1 MTGIITIV
9 ISCLF
14 VSNIILSSFLGI
26 CPFLGISKKPKNAI
40 GMGLALTFVVTM
52 SALICYCIQRFIFV
66 PLSMAVSEGTDP
78 GLFDFLQL
86 IVFILVI
93 ASFVQLVEFFMKK
106 YMKGLYKAL
115 GIYLPLITTNCVVLF
130 VAQTVAKYGMT
141 REGVE
146 FSFKVGSYVVNN
158 FGEML
163 LYAVATSIGYML
175 VITLFSFIRVRIDSQ
190 DTPKPFKGNAIAL
203 IATALIVL
211 AFNAFVGLV

>member
-1 MTGIITIV
+1 MGEIITMV
-9 ISCLF
+9 ISALF

-26 CPFLGISKKPKNAI
+26 CPFLGISKKPSNAI
-40 GMGLALTFVVTM
+40 GMGFALIFVVTM
-52 SALICYCIQRFIFV
+52 SAIICYGIERLILQ
-66 PLSMAVSEGTDP
+66 PL
-78 GLFDFLQL
+78 GLDYLQL

-130 VAQTVAKYGMT
+130 VAQTVAGYAVT
-141 REGVE
+141 RAGV
-146 FSFKVGSYVVNN
+146 VWDYN
-158 FGEML
+158 FGTL
-163 LYAVATSIGYML
+163 LVYAIATAVGYMM

-203 IATALIVL
+203 IVTSLMVL
-211 AFNAFVGLV
+211 AFSAFVGLV

>member
-1 MTGIITIV
+1 MTGIVTIV

-40 GMGLALTFVVTM
+40 GMGCALTFVVTM
-52 SALICYCIQRFIFV
+52 SAIICYCIQRFVFV
-66 PLSMAVSEGTDP
+66 PLSLALDPKNP

-130 VAQTVAKYGMT
+130 VAQQVAAYTVTKT
-141 REGVE
+141 GVV
-146 FSFKVGSYVVNN
+146 FDYN
-158 FGEML
+158 FVTML
-163 LYAVATSIGYML
+163 IYALATAIGFML

-190 DTPKPFKGNAIAL
+190 DSTPKPFKGNAIAL
-203 IATALIVL
+203 ITTALMVL
-211 AFNAFVGLV
+211 VFAAFTGLV

>member
-1 MTGIITIV
+1 MGEIIAIV
-9 ISCLF
+9 ISTLF

-26 CPFLGISKKPKNAI
+26 CPFLGISKKPSNAI
-40 GMGLALTFVVTM
+40 GMGFALIFVVTM
-52 SALICYCIQRFIFV
+52 SAIICYGIERLILQ
-66 PLSMAVSEGTDP
+66 PL
-78 GLFDFLQL
+78 GLDYLQL

-130 VAQTVAKYGMT
+130 VAQTVAGYAVT
-141 REGVE
+141 RAGV
-146 FSFKVGSYVVNN
+146 VWDYN
-158 FGEML
+158 FGTL
-163 LYAVATSIGYML
+163 LVYAIATAVGYMM

-203 IATALIVL
+203 IVTSLMVL
-211 AFNAFVGLV
+211 AFSAFVGLI